1 MLRVNGQLRTHR
13 LPPGITKTDAVK
25 ELRRLKSERDAG
37 QVAIPRS
44 VRMTVVGDAAFTA
57 MDAKVASGAMSARTV
72 ALYRQR
78 WHSHLKA
85 RIGKRKLS
93 EITKPTV
100 LRLSADLRKDGLS
113 DATAAGVLVV
123 LRSVL
128 KFARNSDLGSVNPFA
143 DIDRAALPSAAR
155 ASRDMRVLREHEIW
169 RLLDATLP
177 GYRPIVTL
185 LAWSGLRVSEA
196 LGLRWQ
202 DISFVDD
209 EFTVNGQLAPAKP
222 GNAPEIVK
230 TKSMRGIRTV
240 PFLPVVR
247 ETLIDHLANEQ
258 DAGRGRDEDF
268 LFVTRTGRPLTRQN
282 VSERGIEQAG
292 RRAGLGVGIRAHTLR
307 RSFCTFVAEGGTPPA
322 EAASLT
328 GHDEAVW
335 WKHYVQP
342 RRDEQARREIVTR
355 LTDRGVGVRPQVDQ
369 EVDQPG

>member
-1 MLRVNGQLRTHR
+1 MLRVNGELRTHR
-13 LPPGITKTDAVK
+13 LPSGITKTEAVK

-37 QVAIPRS
+37 QVAIPRN
-44 VRMTVVGDAAFTA
+44 VRMTVVANAAFSA
-57 MDAKVASGAMSARTV
+57 MDAKVASGNMSARTV

-78 WHSHLKA
+78 WHSHLEA
-85 RIGKRKLS
+85 RIGKRKLP

-128 KFARNSDLGSVNPFA
+128 KFARNADLGSVNPFA
-143 DIDRAALPSAAR
+143 DIDRAALPSARR

-177 GYRPIVTL
+177 SYRPIVTL

-196 LGLRWQ
+196 LGLRWH

-209 EFTVNGQLAPAKP
+209 QFAVNGQLAPATR
-222 GNAPEIVK
+222 GLAPEIVK
-230 TKSMRGIRTV
+230 TKSTRGVRVV

-247 ETLIDHLANEQ
+247 ETLIDHLASEQ
-258 DAGRGRDEDF
+258 AAGRGGDGDF
-268 LFVTRTGRPLTRQN
+268 LFATQTGRPYTRQN
-282 VSERGIEQAG
+282 VSERGIERAG
-292 RRAGLGVGIRAHTLR
+292 RRAGLGQGIRAHTLR
-307 RSFCTFVAEGGTPPA
+307 RSFCTFVAEHGIPPA
-322 EAASLT
+322 EAAALT

-342 RRDEQARREIVTR
+342 RRDDQARREIVMR
-355 LTDRGVGVRPQVDQ
+355 LTDRGLGIRPQVDQ
-369 EVDQPG
+369 EVDQLG